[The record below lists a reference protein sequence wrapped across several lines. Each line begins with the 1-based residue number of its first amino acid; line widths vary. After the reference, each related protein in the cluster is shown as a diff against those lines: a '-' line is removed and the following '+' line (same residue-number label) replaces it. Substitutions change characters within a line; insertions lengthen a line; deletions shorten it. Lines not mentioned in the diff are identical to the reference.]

1 MAFWVDAA
9 GRAPGSGR
17 VRKTVASG
25 RHAGYPTGM
34 AAKTTS
40 RDGDSLSYYVITSVT
55 WDGMP
60 DSAFK
65 LPEAVRAT
73 LRGDRAKG

>member
-9 GRAPGSGR
+9 RRVPGSGR

-25 RHAGYPTGM
+25 LHAGYPTGM
-34 AAKTTS
+34 TAKTT
-40 RDGDSLSYYVITSVT
+40 RRAMATRC
-55 WDGMP
+55 P
-60 DSAFK
+60 DSTFT

>member
-1 MAFWVDAA
+1 
-9 GRAPGSGR
+9 
-17 VRKTVASG
+17 
-25 RHAGYPTGM
+25 M